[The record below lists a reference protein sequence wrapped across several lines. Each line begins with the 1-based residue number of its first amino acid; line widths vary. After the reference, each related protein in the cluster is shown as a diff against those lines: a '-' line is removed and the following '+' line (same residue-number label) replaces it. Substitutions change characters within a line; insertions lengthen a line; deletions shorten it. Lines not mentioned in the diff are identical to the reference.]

1 MGLYA
6 FLFGRN
12 KLKKPKREQFFSIVG
27 AASTVEERENL
38 SFSHRAGVV
47 FSPVDSLFFEELDRE
62 IRDLLKISSLSTNT
76 KYQILDDSFG
86 ARWVSFE
93 DKDFEDLVEFAHIV
107 NETFIDHGYGDR
119 LIASV
124 FGFIFQTKKAYWI
137 YYSKRGKFYP
147 LVFDNKGKRDH
158 QLEFRLANIM
168 EAENIEV
175 EKADRWYPLTG
186 IPF

>member
-1 MGLYA
+1 MGFYS

-12 KLKKPKREQFFSIVG
+12 KLKKPKRDQFFSIVG
-27 AASTVEERENL
+27 AAATVEERAGL
-38 SFSHRAGVV
+38 SFSHNAGVL

-76 KYQILDDSFG
+76 KYQILDDSLG
-86 ARWVSFE
+86 SRWVAFE

-124 FGFIFQTKKAYWI
+124 FGFFFQNNNAYWI
-137 YYSKRGKFYP
+137 YLPKRGKFYP
-147 LVFDNKGKRDH
+147 LVFDNQNKRDH

-168 EAENIEV
+168 EQENIEV
-175 EKADRWYPLTG
+175 EKPDKWYPLTG